1 MKFATLPEVLLTNCR
16 EFSHKTAVAYK
27 IKGTYHTLSYEEFLR
42 KIHETAAG
50 LSTCG
55 IKPGSR
61 IAIMSENCL
70 EWALLDWAALTMGAT
85 VVPIY
90 PTLLPAQIA
99 YILKDSG
106 AEVAFAGDLKIAKK
120 IEEAIKQAHLQTLT
134 VIMHGN
140 PNGNLSLARII
151 EDGKDT
157 PYSLETWKEGCYLV
171 RPDDI
176 ATIVY
181 TSGTTGEPKGA
192 MLQHKALTFVCRA
205 IQTNLPINHTDRFVS
220 FLPLSHIYERVAGH
234 FLPISCGAEIFYAES
249 LRTLPQDIILAQ
261 PTILLTVPRFLDSVR
276 AKILTLAEESPSWKR
291 KIFHWVL
298 AEGKRRLH
306 NDLKPVGLKGRLLD
320 RLTGK
325 KIRARFGE
333 RLRFMV
339 SGGAPLP
346 QDLVEFYASFGIMIL
361 QGYGLTETS
370 AVVSVNHPAR
380 NRPDSVGEILPGLQ
394 VKLAEDGEILVK
406 GPSIMLGY
414 HNKPEAT
421 REAIDEEG
429 FFHTGDVGKMEG
441 ERLWITD
448 RKKDIIVLAN
458 GKNVAPAAVEAAL
471 KSSPFIEEAM
481 AIGDKMEYVA
491 ALIVPNFDTLR
502 HHCESKRFGW
512 GHPSEMIEHPF
523 VQDLFKEEINKA
535 NAHLADFERVK
546 DFRLLPE
553 RWTLET
559 GELTPTMKVKRKFVM
574 EKYAPI
580 VESLLTRSR
589 K

>member
-1 MKFATLPEVLLTNCR
+1 MKFTTLPEVLLTSCR
-16 EFSHKTAVAYK
+16 EYAPKTAVAHK
-27 IKGTYHTLSYEEFLR
+27 VKGAFHPLTYEEFLR
-42 KIHETAAG
+42 RIHQTAAG

-55 IKPGSR
+55 VKPGSR
-61 IAIMSENCL
+61 VAIMSENSL
-70 EWALLDWAALTMGAT
+70 EWALIDWAALTMGAT
-85 VVPIY
+85 VVPLY
-90 PTLLPAQIA
+90 PTLPPSQIA

-106 AEVAFAGDLKIAKK
+106 AEVVFAGDLKIAKK
-120 IEEAIKQAHLQTLT
+120 IDEAIKQERLQTLT
-134 VIMHGN
+134 VVMHGA
-140 PNGNLSLARII
+140 PNGNLSLARIL

-157 PYSLETWKEGCYLV
+157 PYSLETWKEGCLLV
-171 RPDDI
+171 RPDDV

-192 MLQHKALTFVCRA
+192 MLQHKALTFVCGA
-205 IQTNLPINHTDRFVS
+205 IKENLPIDHKDRFVS
-220 FLPLSHIYERVAGH
+220 FLPLAHIYERVAGH

-249 LRTLPQDIILAQ
+249 LRTLPQDITLAQ

-276 AKILTLAEESPSWKR
+276 AKILTAVEESPYWKR
-291 KIFHWVL
+291 KIFHGAL
-298 AEGKRRLH
+298 AQGSKRLQ
-306 NDLKPVGLKGRLLD
+306 NDLKPVGFIGKLLD
-320 RLTGK
+320 KMVGE
-325 KIRARFGE
+325 KIRARFGN

-346 QDLVEFYASFGIMIL
+346 QDLVEFYSAFGIMIL

-370 AVVSVNHPAR
+370 AVISVNHPAR
-380 NRPDSVGEILPGLQ
+380 NRPDSVGEVLPGLN
-394 VKLAEDGEILVK
+394 VRIASDGEILVK

-441 ERLWITD
+441 NRLWITD

-458 GKNVAPAAVEAAL
+458 GKNVAPAAVESAL
-471 KSSPFIEEAM
+471 KSSPLIEEAM
-481 AIGDKMEYVA
+481 VIGDRMEYVA
-491 ALIVPNFDTLR
+491 ALIVPNFEALR
-502 HHCESKRFGW
+502 HHCESKELTW
-512 GHPSEMIEHPF
+512 GHPHEVIENPL
-523 VQDLFKEEINKA
+523 VLDLFREEISKI

-559 GELTPTMKVKRKFVM
+559 GELTPTMKVRRKVVLD
-574 EKYAPI
+574 KYAPL
-580 VESLLTRSR
+580 VQALMARGR